1 MATSS
6 DEYHGRV
13 NREGEQNG
21 FKDQDPDSKYTFLA
35 NATQTSIKPDQ
46 LDRERET
53 DGDASVEELT
63 SLEKR
68 LVRKIDWRLCTI
80 AGILCSLNLLDSG
93 IISSASVTSIFED
106 LGLGEGDRYSVS
118 ILVYTVASV
127 TFQLPATL
135 LVRALGPRVMFGCI
149 TVAFGIIT
157 MVREKVFWRRDAD

>member
-6 DEYHGRV
+6 AENHGQV
-13 NREGEQNG
+13 EREGKQNG
-21 FKDQDPDSKYTFLA
+21 FKDPDPDSKYNFLA
-35 NATQTSIKPDQ
+35 DATQTSINPAQ
-46 LDRERET
+46 LERERET
-53 DGDASVEELT
+53 GGDASVEELT
-63 SLEKR
+63 ALERR

-93 IISSASVTSIFED
+93 IISSASVTSIFAD
-106 LGLGEGDRYSVS
+106 LGLGVGNRYSVS

-157 MVREKVFWRRDAD
+157 MVSET